1 MTKDTFKSLLAAG
14 NTRQV
19 IESLLPHT
27 QGDRDLHAEAVAL
40 SARYQHY
47 LREKNGGRAERVWL
61 DTELNKIN
69 AAALALIEADA
80 DTSNAPVTS
89 EKTVQTPAQNTSTI
103 GNDNQKT
110 ADLIDRSPEGA
121 VVVKKMNWEK
131 VALLWLGIFAAIA
144 GITGYTLRDYFK
156 KPEPIPIVQPQVELP
171 AQNRT
176 ELPKSQPSTTQ
187 PAAKNQTNIHM
198 KDKSKVGIINT
209 GDSAVFKDIKQD
221 F

>member
-47 LREKNGGRAERVWL
+47 LREKNGGRAEWAWL

-80 DTSNAPVTS
+80 DTSSAPVTF
-89 EKTVQTPAQNTSTI
+89 EKTAQTPAQNTSTI
-103 GNDNQKT
+103 GNNNEKT
-110 ADLIDRSPEGA
+110 AVVQGNTTSGDL
-121 VVVKKMNWEK
+121 N
-131 VALLWLGIFAAIA
+131 L
-144 GITGYTLRDYFK
+144 
-156 KPEPIPIVQPQVELP
+156 
-171 AQNRT
+171 
-176 ELPKSQPSTTQ
+176 
-187 PAAKNQTNIHM
+187 NI
-198 KDKSKVGIINT
+198 S
-209 GDSAVFKDIKQD
+209 
-221 F
+221 

>member
-14 NTRQV
+14 KTRQV

-27 QGDRDLHAEAVAL
+27 QGDPDLHAEAVAL

-47 LREKNGGRAERVWL
+47 LREKNGGRAEPAWA
-61 DTELNKIN
+61 DAELNKIN
-69 AAALALIEADA
+69 AAAL
-80 DTSNAPVTS
+80 
-89 EKTVQTPAQNTSTI
+89 
-103 GNDNQKT
+103 G
-110 ADLIDRSPEGA
+110 LIDRSPEGA

-131 VALLWLGIFAAIA
+131 VTLLWLSIFAAIA

-176 ELPKSQPSTTQ
+176 ELPKAQPSTTQ
-187 PAAKNQTNIHM
+187 PAVKNQTNIHM

>member
-1 MTKDTFKSLLAAG
+1 MKNDLFTNLIAHTMTKDTFKSLLAAG
-14 NTRQV
+14 KTRQV

-27 QGDRDLHAEAVAL
+27 QGDPDLHAEAVAL

-47 LREKNGGRAERVWL
+47 LREKNGGRAEPAWL
-61 DTELNKIN
+61 DAQLNKIN
-69 AAALALIEADA
+69 AAAL
-80 DTSNAPVTS
+80 
-89 EKTVQTPAQNTSTI
+89 
-103 GNDNQKT
+103 
-110 ADLIDRSPEGA
+110 DLIDRSPEGA

-131 VALLWLGIFAAIA
+131 VTLLWLSIFAAIA

-156 KPEPIPIVQPQVELP
+156 KPEPIPIAQPQVELP